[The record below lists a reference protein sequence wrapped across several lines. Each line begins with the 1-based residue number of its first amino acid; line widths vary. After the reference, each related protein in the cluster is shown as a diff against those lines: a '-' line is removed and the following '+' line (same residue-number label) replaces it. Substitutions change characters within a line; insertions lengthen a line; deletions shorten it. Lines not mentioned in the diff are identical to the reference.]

1 MARNN
6 YCERFAKM
14 SRLAVALAFLGGGGK
29 PEPMGD
35 PARILFFG
43 RLADLAGLR
52 ERAMTLPGP
61 TPLSAIIATLTAES
75 SELGRALAARNVRVV
90 VNREITRDLAAQAGP
105 GDEIAFLPP
114 VSGG

>member
-1 MARNN
+1 
-6 YCERFAKM
+6 
-14 SRLAVALAFLGGGGK
+14 
-29 PEPMGD
+29 MGD

-43 RLADLAGLR
+43 RLADLAGVR

-75 SELGRALAARNVRVV
+75 ADLGRALAGKSVRVA
-90 VNREITRDLAAQAGP
+90 VNREIARGRDVEAGP